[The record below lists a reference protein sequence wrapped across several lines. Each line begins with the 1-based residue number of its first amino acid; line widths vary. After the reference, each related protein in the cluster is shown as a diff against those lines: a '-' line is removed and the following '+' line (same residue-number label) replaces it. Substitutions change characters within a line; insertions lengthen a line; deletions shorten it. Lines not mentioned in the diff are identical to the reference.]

1 MAFKMKGF
9 SGFKNDD
16 EGKNPVPAKP
26 KEVVDA
32 DPHGVGDNSPHNVAA
47 RETEGTVEEQAENL
61 RKAIESG
68 HTRLANP
75 SATPKKGLWAN
86 IHAKKKRIEEGSGE
100 KMRKPGDKGAP
111 SAQDLKD
118 SQTKK
123 GMPKNFK
130 PHMMYGKSGEAV
142 KANTMKEH
150 LDLKNKGYGHT
161 KPKNK

>member
-68 HTRLANP
+68 HTRLVNP
-75 SATPKKGLWAN
+75 SATPKKGPCW
-86 IHAKKKRIEEGSGE
+86 SGYE
-100 KMRKPGDKGAP
+100 MIGMKTKGGRKVPNCVPKN
-111 SAQDLKD
+111 K
-118 SQTKK
+118 KK

>member
-1 MAFKMKGF
+1 MGFKMNGF
-9 SGFKNDD
+9 SGFGNDEKNNEKKGNKGSNKNLNTDN
-16 EGKNPVPAKP
+16 EGY
-26 KEVVDA
+26 
-32 DPHGVGDNSPHNVAA
+32 NSPHNVAA
-47 RETEGTVEEQAENL
+47 RETEGTIEEQAENL
-61 RKAIESG
+61 KNAIKSG

-86 IHAKKKRIEEGSGE
+86 IHAKRKRIEEGSGE
-100 KMRKPGDKGAP
+100 KMRKPGDEGAP

-118 SQTKK
+118 SQTK

>member
-1 MAFKMKGF
+1 MGFKMNGF
-9 SGFKNDD
+9 SGFGNDEKNNEKKGNKGSNKNLNTDN
-16 EGKNPVPAKP
+16 EGY
-26 KEVVDA
+26 
-32 DPHGVGDNSPHNVAA
+32 NSPHNVAA
-47 RETEGTVEEQAENL
+47 RETEGTIEEQAENL
-61 RKAIESG
+61 KNAIKSG

-75 SATPKKGLWAN
+75 SATPKKGPCW
-86 IHAKKKRIEEGSGE
+86 SGYE
-100 KMRKPGDKGAP
+100 MIGMKTKGGRKVPNCVPK
-111 SAQDLKD
+111 SK
-118 SQTKK
+118 KK